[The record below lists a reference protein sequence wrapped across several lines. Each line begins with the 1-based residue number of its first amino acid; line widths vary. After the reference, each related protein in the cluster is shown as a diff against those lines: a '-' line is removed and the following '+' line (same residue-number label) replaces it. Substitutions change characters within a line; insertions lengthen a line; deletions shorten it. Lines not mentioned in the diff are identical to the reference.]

1 MDTQLS
7 SNIQLQLPPGFRF
20 HPSDEELIIHY
31 LRNKATSSP
40 IPASII
46 AEVDLYKY
54 NPWELPSLYHTTFF
68 FFLYFPL
75 FCVLCSLSKCHPFSF
90 SFFFGKQPK
99 LCLDRMNGISLHQE
113 IGSIQMEWGLIE
125 QQLQV
130 TGRLL
135 GPINQFSLPAEQG
148 ALGSRKLSCSTKG
161 ALQRELRRTGSCMS
175 IDYSIQC
182 FGLWNIKG
190 PWE

>member
-68 FFLYFPL
+68 FF
-75 FCVLCSLSKCHPFSF
+75 
-90 SFFFGKQPK
+90 FFGKQPK

-148 ALGSRKLSCSTKG
+148 ALGSRRLSCSTKG
-161 ALQRELRRTGSCMS
+161 ALQRDLRRTGSCMS